1 MGPRPTTRIPA
12 SLLNPMN
19 NRREFLKTASSA
31 TLAALAAGVP
41 QQAIGSAPRSK
52 WPEAKADS
60 IIILWMGGGM
70 AAPDTFD
77 PKRYVPFEVGVPLE
91 KVISTFPAH

>member
-1 MGPRPTTRIPA
+1 MP
-12 SLLNPMN
+12 
-19 NRREFLKTASSA
+19 NRREFLKTASAA
-31 TLAALAAGVP
+31 TLAALAAGSP
-41 QQAIGSAPRSK
+41 QRAGGSTPRSE
-52 WPEAKADS
+52 WPKPTADS

-91 KVISTFPAH
+91 KIISTFPAIRGIE